1 MIAPARDEDRGLFL
15 ESRRSLVVSDIEII
29 RTERRRRYSDAEKA
43 ALLAEVDRGG
53 CTVAEVARRHGVAES
68 LLYNWRS
75 HRRASASL
83 ASEPL
88 QFISYGEVTNAV
100 VDISTVATS
109 PAVVSA
115 PPPPVA
121 RRVRSEQPAT
131 DELIRPHPGS
141 RPGAIDIELGTGVR
155 LSVDSDVNEKAL
167 ARVLRALQDVPCSR

>member
-1 MIAPARDEDRGLFL
+1 M
-15 ESRRSLVVSDIEII
+15 SDIEII

-43 ALLAEVDRGG
+43 ALLAEADRGG
-53 CTVAEVARRHGVAES
+53 STVAQVARRHGVAES

-121 RRVRSEQPAT
+121 RRVRSERPVCTTVGRADRSLRITSQPTSASGRCLAKHMQ
-131 DELIRPHPGS
+131 EASKPYSHARRPS
-141 RPGAIDIELGTGVR
+141 
-155 LSVDSDVNEKAL
+155 
-167 ARVLRALQDVPCSR
+167 